1 MINSSSYLPLY
12 VQLRDLLKT
21 KIDTKEWTDGT
32 RLPGEN
38 ELCQEYKVSRTVVR
52 QALLELELA
61 GLVIRHK
68 GRGTFVA
75 GPKVVEGLA
84 QKLTGFYEDMFERGK
99 NLKTQVLVNKIVPAD
114 DFLAA
119 KLNINSGELIF
130 QIRRLRFVEGEP
142 LVVVTS
148 YLPVALCPQ
157 LKDVDLT
164 DRSLYLFLEEQCHVL
179 ISRSYRT
186 IEALL
191 ANKENADL
199 LRISEGD
206 PVILLEATSYLED
219 GIPVEYYR
227 AFHRGDRA
235 RFEINL
241 IRIHDKWRTL
251 D

>member
-1 MINSSSYLPLY
+1 MINPSSYLPLY
-12 VQLRDLLKT
+12 IQLRDLLKK
-21 KIDTKEWTDGT
+21 KIDSGQWADGT

-38 ELCQEYKVSRTVVR
+38 ELCAEYKVSRTVVR

-75 GPKVVEGLA
+75 GQKVNEGLA
-84 QKLTGFYEDMFERGK
+84 QKLTGFYEDMTGRGK
-99 NLKTQVLVNKIVPAD
+99 NLKTRVLTQKTIPAD
-114 DFLAA
+114 EELAK
-119 KLNINSGELIF
+119 KLNVEVGADLIEVH
-130 QIRRLRFVEGEP
+130 RLRFVEDEP

-148 YLPVALCPQ
+148 YLPASLCPQ
-157 LKDVDLT
+157 LGDVDLT
-164 DRSLYLFLEEQCHVL
+164 DRSLYQYLEEECHIS

-186 IEALL
+186 LEA
-191 ANKENADL
+191 AAVNKENAL
-199 LRISEGD
+199 LLEIDEGD
-206 PVILLEATSYLED
+206 PVVRLEALSYLED
-219 GIPVEYYR
+219 GTPVEYYR

-241 IRIHDKWRTL
+241 IRMHDKWRAM